1 MEIIIAIVVLGVI
14 GAAFAFSPKLR
25 QAFRINS
32 DKAADSLTTA
42 NERQEDEYKQ
52 LVAKL
57 PAQRAA
63 VSRVMAQSSQAD
75 NDLTAAEAEVAKVQQ
90 EYVNAKAANAPDSVL
105 DTLATNWE
113 TAKADADGKRQIASE
128 LNDAEEEAISALEE
142 TTTALKR
149 FGSQVEQGRA
159 KAELAK
165 ALDVAAEARENS
177 RNMKDS
183 ISRAGSA
190 AREIDRALEEARAR
204 NELSKGSRSD
214 RELEEYR
221 RQSATKSARDA
232 LDALTGGAADAP
244 AATETDASEG

>member
-1 MEIIIAIVVLGVI
+1 MRSKCPPLSCECAIG
-14 GAAFAFSPKLR
+14 GRNEACGGG
-25 QAFRINS
+25 
-32 DKAADSLTTA
+32 SLKCKCVTA
-42 NERQEDEYKQ
+42 SWQNIK
-52 LVAKL
+52 
-57 PAQRAA
+57 
-63 VSRVMAQSSQAD
+63 
-75 NDLTAAEAEVAKVQQ
+75 TH
-90 EYVNAKAANAPDSVL
+90 
-105 DTLATNWE
+105 
-113 TAKADADGKRQIASE
+113 DGKRQIASE

-177 RNMKDS
+177 RTMKDS

-221 RQSATKSARDA
+221 RQSATKSARSA
-232 LDALTGGAADAP
+232 LDALTGGADDAP
-244 AATETDASEG
+244 AATDTGASEG